1 MLNKI
6 KTVFLFLICLF
17 ILNSCSNNKQ
27 ETYKIPEINRQQHN
41 LNSQDLFSFQRISE
55 STVSPDGKW
64 VAFIV
69 ATPSIED
76 NKIYSDLWA
85 MNLETNELIQITNDK
100 FSESNPTWSPDCKKL
115 AYISNKESTPQAYV
129 MEFPKGA
136 TKKITYAKNGISNLL
151 WSPDG
156 KFIIYSSD
164 VKMKDGVE
172 DQYPNL
178 PKANVRIYDQLPVRH
193 WDEWEDNMYNHL
205 FISRA
210 NGEPFG
216 DGSKAIDLT
225 PNIKFDVPMKPY
237 GGREELAFSPDGKE
251 IAYTAKFDS
260 AYVFSTNS
268 DIIITRPD
276 LTEFSMKAFFVK
288 VEKTQLKYAGEKNI
302 TDGMMGYDK
311 DPMYSPDGKWI
322 AFKSQERAGFESDRI
337 RLMLYNRETEQI
349 TELTKNFDQWVDEAV
364 WSPDSKKIYLTATDS
379 GSYGLFEFQIADNSY
394 RRLSQRNW
402 NYGSGLAITPDGSK
416 LIFGKQNSNHPLEL
430 YTLEIGSLKEKQLT
444 HFNDERLKYINP
456 VKFEER
462 WFTSPDGQ
470 KVQAW
475 IFYPPNFD
483 STKKYPMITFLQ
495 GGPQSMTSPD
505 FHYRWNFNLFASQ
518 GYVVI
523 ATNRRG
529 SPGFG
534 QAWVDAVSKDWGG
547 KPMDDILACTDQF
560 SQMPFI
566 DKDHR
571 AAIGASAGGYAAFWL
586 EGHHQGRFKA
596 FVAHCGAF
604 DLISDYG
611 STDELWFP
619 NWEYGG
625 PYWDP
630 AARPNYEKNSPHNY
644 VQNWDTPILI
654 STGEY
659 DFRLPYTQSLEAFT
673 AAQVKNIPS
682 EILIYPNE
690 THFISKPQDYL
701 VWFDKVMKFLDK
713 YCK

>member
-1 MLNKI
+1 MLSKI
-6 KTVFLFLICLF
+6 KAVFLFLISLF
-17 ILNSCSNNKQ
+17 LLNSCSNNKQ

-55 STVSPDGKW
+55 PTISPDGKW

-76 NKIYSDLWA
+76 NKQYSDLWA
-85 MNLETNELIQITNDK
+85 ISLETNELIQLTNDVY
-100 FSESNPTWSPDCKKL
+100 SESNPSWSPDSKRL
-115 AYISNKESTPQAYV
+115 AYISNKEKTPQAYIMDFPRSGIKKV
-129 MEFPKGA
+129 SFYKNGASNLRWSPKGA
-136 TKKITYAKNGISNLL
+136 LIAYTT
-151 WSPDG
+151 
-156 KFIIYSSD
+156 D
-164 VKMKDGVE
+164 VKMKE
-172 DQYPNL
+172 DLSDIYPQL
-178 PKANVRIYDQLPVRH
+178 PKADVRIYDSLPVRH

-205 FISRA
+205 FVSLA
-210 NGEPFG
+210 
-216 DGSKAIDLT
+216 DGSMSLDLT
-225 PNIKFDVPMKPY
+225 LGAKYDIPMKPY
-237 GGREELAFSPDGKE
+237 GGREEVAFSPDEKE
-251 IAYTAKFDS
+251 IAYTAKTDS
-260 AYVFSTNS
+260 DYVNSTNS
-268 DIIITRPD
+268 DIIIQKINWVNNDKP
-276 LTEFSMKAFFVK
+276 
-288 VEKTQLKYAGEKNI
+288 KYQRISRELGYGETLNI
-302 TDGMMGYDK
+302 TDGMMGYDR
-311 DPMYSPDGKWI
+311 DPIYSPDGKWI
-322 AFKSQERAGFESDRI
+322 AFKSQERAGFESDRV
-337 RLMLYNRETEQI
+337 RLMLYNRENKQI
-349 TELTKNFDQWVDEAV
+349 IELTNNFDQWVEEFV

-402 NYGSGLAITPDGSK
+402 NYGSGLDITPDGSK
-416 LIFGKQNSNHPLEL
+416 LIFGKQNVNHPLEL
-430 YTLEIGSLKEKQLT
+430 YTLEIATLQEKQLT

-456 VKFEER
+456 IKFEER

-475 IFYPPNFD
+475 IFYPPDFD

-523 ATNRRG
+523 ASNRRG

-547 KPMDDILACTDQF
+547 KPIDDILACTDQF
-560 SQMPFI
+560 SEMPFI
-566 DKDHR
+566 DKNHR

-644 VQNWDTPILI
+644 VQNWNTPILI

-673 AAQVKNIPS
+673 AAQSMNIPS
-682 EILIYPNE
+682 ELLVFPNE

>member
-1 MLNKI
+1 MLSKI
-6 KTVFLFLICLF
+6 KAVFLFLISLF
-17 ILNSCSNNKQ
+17 LLNSCSNNKQ

-55 STVSPDGKW
+55 PTISPDGKW

-76 NKIYSDLWA
+76 NKLYSDLWA
-85 MNLETNELIQITNDK
+85 ISLETNELIQLTNDVY
-100 FSESNPTWSPDCKKL
+100 SESNPSWSPDSKRV
-115 AYISNKESTPQAYV
+115 AYISNKEKTPQAYIMDFPQGGIKKV
-129 MEFPKGA
+129 SFNKNGASNLRWSPKGA
-136 TKKITYAKNGISNLL
+136 LIAYTT
-151 WSPDG
+151 
-156 KFIIYSSD
+156 D
-164 VKMKDGVE
+164 VKMKEGLSDI
-172 DQYPNL
+172 YPQL
-178 PKANVRIYDQLPVRH
+178 PKADVRIYDSLPVRH

-205 FISRA
+205 FVSFA
-210 NGEPFG
+210 
-216 DGSKAIDLT
+216 DGRTSLDLT
-225 PNIKFDVPMKPY
+225 LGAKYDIPMKPY
-237 GGREELAFSPDGKE
+237 GGREEVAFSPDEKE
-251 IAYTAKFDS
+251 IAYTAKTDS
-260 AYVFSTNS
+260 DYVNSTNS
-268 DIIITRPD
+268 DIIIQKINWVNNDKPKYQRISRE
-276 LTEFSMKAFFVK
+276 LGYG
-288 VEKTQLKYAGEKNI
+288 KTLNI

-311 DPMYSPDGKWI
+311 DPLYSPDGKWI
-322 AFKSQERAGFESDRI
+322 AFKSQERAGFESDRV
-337 RLMLYNRETEQI
+337 RLMLYNRENKQI
-349 TELTKNFDQWVDEAV
+349 IELTNNFDQWVEEFV

-402 NYGSGLAITPDGSK
+402 NYDSGLDITPDGSK
-416 LIFGKQNSNHPLEL
+416 LIFGKQNVNHPLEL
-430 YTLEIGSLKEKQLT
+430 YTFDIATLQEKQLT
-444 HFNDERLKYINP
+444 HFNDERLKFINP
-456 VKFEER
+456 IKFEER
-462 WFTSPDGQ
+462 WFTSPDGR

-475 IFYPPNFD
+475 IFYPPDFD

-518 GYVVI
+518 GYVVV
-523 ATNRRG
+523 AANRRG

-534 QAWVDAVSKDWGG
+534 QAWVDAVSRDWGG
-547 KPMDDILACTDQF
+547 KPIDDILACTDQF
-560 SQMPFI
+560 SEMPFI
-566 DKDHR
+566 DKNHR

-604 DLISDYG
+604 NLISDYG
-611 STDELWFP
+611 STEELWFP

-673 AAQVKNIPS
+673 AAQSMNIPS
-682 EILIYPNE
+682 ELLVFPNE